1 MLLNRRGSL
10 RKIFLPVLTMW
21 IAAPLGA
28 TTLVRTGLD
37 ELVAGNERVV
47 VGEVVDAVSYWNEDR
62 TFILTNVRVAPAETI
77 KGKAE
82 GELTLTLLGGTVGDL
97 TTLIVGGAE
106 LVPGRSYVLFLTPK
120 KLPGA
125 GQTLT
130 LPDHS
135 QGAFEIISKG
145 GRLRAVSQAN
155 QHRLVPDR
163 KGLSDAPGGTEGI
176 PLDTLLESLRSTV
189 KRQEVGR

>member
-1 MLLNRRGSL
+1 MFLSRRGTL
-10 RKIFLPVLTMW
+10 RQLFLAVLAMW

-47 VGEVVDAVSYWNEDR
+47 VGEVVDAISYWNEDR
-62 TFILTNVRVAPAETI
+62 TFILTDVRVAPTETI
-77 KGKAE
+77 KGKAK

-106 LVPGRSYVLFLTPK
+106 LVPGRSYVLFVSPK
-120 KLPGA
+120 NLPGA
-125 GQTLT
+125 GQALT
-130 LPDHS
+130 LPDHC
-135 QGAFEIISKG
+135 QGAFEIAPKG
-145 GRLRAVSQAN
+145 GKLRATSQAS

-176 PLDTLLESLRSTV
+176 PLDALLESLRGTV
-189 KRQEVGR
+189 KRQEVRR

>member
-1 MLLNRRGSL
+1 MLLNRRGSFREL
-10 RKIFLPVLTMW
+10 FLLVLAMW

-47 VGEVVDAVSYWNEDR
+47 LGEIVDAISYWNQDK
-62 TFILTNVRVAPAETI
+62 TFILTDVRIALAETI

-82 GELTLTLLGGTVGDL
+82 GELTVTLLGGTVGDL

-106 LVPGRSYVLFLTPK
+106 LIPGRSYVLFLNPK
-120 KLPGA
+120 NLPGA
-125 GQTLT
+125 GQALT
-130 LPDHS
+130 LPDHC
-135 QGAFEIISKG
+135 QGAFEIASKG
-145 GRLRAVSQAN
+145 GKLRAVSQAS

-176 PLDTLLESLRSTV
+176 PLDALLESLRGTV
-189 KRQEVGR
+189 KRQEVRR